1 MSAEELKKVYT
12 DTVVDLA
19 LNNDDVF
26 VVESDLSASIGT
38 WDRRDELKEKFI
50 NVGIMEAQAIG
61 VSAGL
66 STLNLYPFYHTFA
79 AFATRR
85 VFDQLMVSLAYSK
98 NYGTVLGSDPG
109 ICAVTNGG
117 THMCFE
123 DLALVRSVPGLVV
136 YDVSEPIQMREILKD
151 NYKKKQLTY
160 IRSSRKDFTN
170 KLDDSDFNL
179 EQGYS
184 LLKKGNDLTIFVSG
198 ILCEDALEAA
208 ETLETEG
215 YSIEVI
221 ELFRIKPI
229 NEDVIIS
236 AAQKGPIVTLDN
248 HNVNGGLGSAVADV
262 VTENYPQIVRKIGV
276 NDSFGQVGTIPYLK
290 EQYGLTAENIV
301 EKCKEILENKN

>member
-19 LNNDDVF
+19 LENDDVF

-38 WDRRDELKEKFI
+38 WSRRDELKEKFV
-50 NVGIMEAQAIG
+50 NVGIMEAQGVG

-66 STLNLYPFYHTFA
+66 STINLYPFYHTFA

-98 NYGTVLGSDPG
+98 NYGTILGSDPG

-123 DLALVRSVPGLVV
+123 DLALVTAIPNIVV

-151 NYKKKQLTY
+151 NYNKKQLSY
-160 IRSSRKDFTN
+160 IRSSRKAFSN
-170 KLDDSDFNL
+170 KLDDADFNL

-208 ETLETEG
+208 NALDAEG
-215 YSIEVI
+215 YSVEVI
-221 ELFRIKPI
+221 ELFRIKPV
-229 NEDVIIS
+229 NEDIIIN
-236 AAQKGPIVTLDN
+236 AAKKGPIVTLDN
-248 HNVNGGLGSAVADV
+248 HNINGGLGSAVANV
-262 VTENYPQIVRKIGV
+262 VSEKYPQIVKKIGV
-276 NDSFGQVGTIPYLK
+276 QDKFGQVGTIPYLK
-290 EQYGLTAENIV
+290 EQYGLTAKHIIMR
-301 EKCKEILENKN
+301 CKELLVD